1 MSSALTRER
10 GRSFDGAASA
20 AEDGARTDDARDAR
34 GTRARPWSREDAGV
48 LAGWTAFAFALRLLL
63 LVGVEHVVS
72 PDGVRYAALARNL
85 AAGNFAEGLSTY
97 WPPLY
102 PALVAA
108 ASLAIADVEFAGRFV
123 SVVAGGLLV
132 LPVYRLARDSYGREV
147 ARLAAALAALHPL
160 LVYYSTVMLTEAV
173 YTLLFA
179 CGVAAGWAAL
189 TRTSARKFLLTG
201 VVFGACYLLKPES
214 AGFVLLLA
222 ASAFAARLFGAHA
235 ASVKNSLRGV
245 SAMLAG
251 FLLLALPYL
260 VYLRRETG
268 AWTLSG
274 KVAGHMWQG
283 SRRAGEAAPDVTGVL
298 PDAATA
304 VVQLT
309 KALRYEYEVLNL
321 IFPVVFVVLAAL
333 GLFGVRWT
341 RERGRREI
349 YLLAFVAATLAGY
362 AVTLPNIRFF
372 VPLVPL
378 ALCWVAKGVFVFEG
392 WAKGT
397 ARRAGI
403 ARRFPRWAASA
414 LRPLVVALLIASLL
428 PLFVY
433 LMRGDKWGDYYGQKR
448 AAVWIREREGA
459 GREPVIMS
467 AVPVATFYAGG
478 RHVALADEDYAGF
491 VERARRERVDYV
503 VIDERSVKQ
512 TRLRGLLDSGQAP
525 PELRLV
531 HSLAESPGH
540 RILVYTL
547 AEP

>member
-1 MSSALTRER
+1 MSSALTHERER
-10 GRSFDGAASA
+10 SVEGAEAA
-20 AEDGARTDDARDAR
+20 AERDARTDDARDAR
-34 GTRARPWSREDAGV
+34 GVRARLWSGEDAGV
-48 LAGWTAFAFALRLLL
+48 LMGWTGVAFALRLLL

-72 PDGVRYAALARNL
+72 PDSVRYAVLARRL
-85 AAGNFAEGLSTY
+85 AAGDFAEGLSTY

-108 ASLAIADVEFAGRFV
+108 ASLVFADVEFAGRFV
-123 SVVAGGLLV
+123 SVVAGSLLV

-160 LVYYSTVMLTEAV
+160 LIYYSTVMLTEAV

-179 CGVAAGWAAL
+179 CGVAAGWAAI
-189 TRTSARKFLLTG
+189 TRMSARKFLLTG
-201 VVFGACYLLKPES
+201 FAFGACYLLKPEA
-214 AGFVLLLA
+214 AGFVLLLIVM
-222 ASAFAARLFGAHA
+222 AFAARLFGVREG
-235 ASVKNSLRGV
+235 SLKNSLRGV
-245 SAMLAG
+245 SALLAG

-274 KVAGHMWQG
+274 KMAGHMWQG
-283 SRRAGEAAPDVTGVL
+283 SRRAGELTPNMTGVL
-298 PDAATA
+298 PDATTA

-309 KALRYEYEVLNL
+309 KALRHEYEVLNL
-321 IFPVVFVVLAAL
+321 IFPFVFVVLAAL
-333 GLFGVRWT
+333 GLFAARWT
-341 RERGRREI
+341 RERARREI

-378 ALCWVAKGVFVFEG
+378 ALCWVAKGVFGFET

-403 ARRFPRWAASA
+403 ARKFPRRASRA
-414 LRPLVVALLIASLL
+414 LRPLVVALVVVSLL

-433 LMRGDKWGDYYGQKR
+433 LLRGDKWGDYYGQKR

-459 GREPVIMS
+459 GRDPVIMS
-467 AVPVATFYAGG
+467 AVPVAAFYAGG
-478 RHVALADEDYAGF
+478 RHVALADEEYAQL
-491 VERARRERVDYV
+491 VERARRERVDY
-503 VIDERSVKQ
+503 ILINERDVKQ
-512 TRLRGLLDSGQAP
+512 TRLRGLLEAGQATP
-525 PELRLV
+525 GLRLV
-531 HSLAESPGH
+531 YSLAESPEHG
-540 RILVYTL
+540 IFVYTL